1 MHNTFLANNEA
12 VVRKE
17 KTTMAVLIILP
28 LVLFIV
34 SFSMGRYP
42 MSPLQVVKVIMG
54 SIFPL
59 QHDWSPVLDTVV
71 LQIRLPRLTAAA
83 LIGSA
88 LSAAGATYQG
98 MFKNPLVSPDILG
111 ASSGAGFGAALGI
124 FLSLPIIGIQGFSFL
139 FGLLAVMLSY
149 AISRRLNQE
158 SMLAL
163 VLSGIMVGALFSAG
177 LSLLKY
183 MADPYDKLPSIMFW
197 LMGSLASVAPED
209 LIKVALVVMA
219 AAIPLFLVRWRL
231 NVLSLGEEEAA
242 ALGIDLNRLKIL
254 VITCATLLTAASICI
269 SGIIGWV
276 GLIVPHL
283 ARMLVGPNFKVLLP
297 ASMLLGASYLMLVD
311 DLARLLAA
319 VELPLGTLTALI
331 GVPFFLYLLLKNR
344 WGW

>member
-1 MHNTFLANNEA
+1 MLNGETLG
-12 VVRKE
+12 RKE
-17 KTTMAVLIILP
+17 RTTMVFLLILP
-28 LVLFIV
+28 LVLFVV

-42 MSPLQVVKVIMG
+42 ITPPQVIKVIVG
-54 SIFPL
+54 SIFPIE
-59 QHDWSPVLDTVV
+59 HHWSAVLDTVV
-71 LQIRLPRLTAAA
+71 LRIRLPRLVAAA
-83 LIGSA
+83 LIGAS

-111 ASSGAGFGAALGI
+111 ASSGAGFGAALAI
-124 FLSLPIIGIQGFSFL
+124 FLSLPITGIQGLSFG
-139 FGLLAVMLSY
+139 FGLLAVMLTY
-149 AISRRLNQE
+149 TISRRLSQE

-163 VLSGIMVGALFSAG
+163 VLSGIMVGSLFSAG

-183 MADPYDKLPSIMFW
+183 MADPTDKLPSIVFW

-209 LIKVALVVMA
+209 TIKVALAVLVA
-219 AAIPLFLVRWRL
+219 AVPLFLVRWRL

-242 ALGIDLNRLKIL
+242 ALGIDLNRLKVL
-254 VITCATLLTAASICI
+254 VIICATLLTAASICI

-283 ARMLVGPNFKVLLP
+283 ARMLVGPNYKVLLP

-311 DLARLLAA
+311 DLARLIAA
-319 VELPLGTLTALI
+319 VEVPLGTLTALI